1 MKKCSMITTNL
12 RLSKIVTLF
21 PVFEEHWEPNMVITL
36 ADDRD
41 GILNVSLLEVLCLT
55 RKRFKDKAAT
65 AHRLLNA
72 D

>member
-1 MKKCSMITTNL
+1 
-12 RLSKIVTLF
+12 
-21 PVFEEHWEPNMVITL
+21 MVITL